1 MSAEQLGRFCKS
13 RSFSPWKK
21 RCWATISRTSATKT
35 LPWDI
40 INPASIALVL
50 REFMAVV
57 LMTSS
62 SAQRTLTFWKA
73 QRGWDVAREEFGR
86 GRLPEHA
93 SPPWAEPSMADG
105 LLEVVA
111 VRGVL
116 QLGLAQMSLTGA
128 TRLAQCSCLSIS
140 STVPLPVQV
149 TNKPNRGFHSDS
161 WLPSA

>member
-73 QRGWDVAREEFGR
+73 QRGWDVASVLF
-86 GRLPEHA
+86 LLCHLLSCVA
-93 SPPWAEPSMADG
+93 SPTLNASKVASVCVCRSTPSPF
-105 LLEVVA
+105 
-111 VRGVL
+111 L
-116 QLGLAQMSLTGA
+116 QHL
-128 TRLAQCSCLSIS
+128 
-140 STVPLPVQV
+140 
-149 TNKPNRGFHSDS
+149 FHTAKAKEDTKDN
-161 WLPSA
+161 LR